1 MTDPDHAWDVAT
13 PEPDAKPAS
22 VSGGGGDD
30 DETVEYRAV
39 YDFEAS
45 NDDELGFRIGD
56 VITVRIN
63 QEHEPGWLGEYQ
75 NIFIIYV
82 CRN

>member
-1 MTDPDHAWDVAT
+1 M
-13 PEPDAKPAS
+13 S
-22 VSGGGGDD
+22 VSGGGSDD

-56 VITVRIN
+56 VIMVRIN

-75 NIFIIYV
+75 NHFQHSV
-82 CRN
+82 LLRKVLEFFGLKLF